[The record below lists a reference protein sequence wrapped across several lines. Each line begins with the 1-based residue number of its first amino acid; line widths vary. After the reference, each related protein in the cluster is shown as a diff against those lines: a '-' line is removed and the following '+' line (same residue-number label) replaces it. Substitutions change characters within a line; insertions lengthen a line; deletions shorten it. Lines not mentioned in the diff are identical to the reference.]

1 MPNFIDLYRE
11 TNPGERRMQSA
22 KGLQDT
28 GFQGIIKSY
37 QMGKGGAEASAYDEK
52 RAAAAGEY
60 AQRDQK
66 RKESMDAIKAM
77 KDGSDIA
84 TNMFYSFMEQG
95 DDEATA
101 SRKAGEAASDLLYP
115 ILGDSAKITNF
126 KPTKDVE
133 YFSMQVSEGNQNVV
147 KFMARDKRSGALAE
161 WNGQSYEPF
170 KGIKLSAKKTAAEQ
184 GGAPRTQVHIVDAT
198 GKHIDYR
205 PSNSP
210 LKPGEFK
217 ASDMQAWVKGGETLF
232 APRGDNSP
240 QQRGFK
246 LKPSKLDEIQQ
257 MLGDMNSPN
266 KSGSGSSAPADG
278 RLPSPF

>member
-22 KGLQDT
+22 KGLKDE
-28 GFQGIIKSY
+28 GFQGIVKAY
-37 QMGKGGAEASAYDEK
+37 QMGRGGSEASEYDTKRAEAAGKYAK
-52 RAAAAGEY
+52 RQEA
-60 AQRDQK
+60 
-66 RKESMDAIKAM
+66 MDSIKAM

-170 KGIKLSAKKTAAEQ
+170 KGIKLAGKKTAAEQ
-184 GGAPRTQVHIVDAT
+184 GKKAETLEYISVLSGEPAIKLP
-198 GKHIDYR
+198 
-205 PSNSP
+205 
-210 LKPGEFK
+210 PGEKPK
-217 ASDMQAWVKGGETLF
+217 AGYYRKGTKLSRPEERKLRRAALKDRGIEEPKVQQQSLWDRMRGKSTTQSSDKDT
-232 APRGDNSP
+232 
-240 QQRGFK
+240 
-246 LKPSKLDEIQQ
+246 
-257 MLGDMNSPN
+257 
-266 KSGSGSSAPADG
+266 
-278 RLPSPF
+278 RLSDPLR

>member
-22 KGLQDT
+22 RGLQDT
-28 GFQGIIKSY
+28 GFQGIVKAY

-52 RAAAAGEY
+52 RAQAASQY

-66 RKESMDAIKAM
+66 RKESMDAIRAI

-84 TNMFYSFMEQG
+84 TNMFYSFIEQG
-95 DDEATA
+95 DDDATA

-115 ILGDSAKITNF
+115 LLGDKAKITNF

-147 KFMARDKRSGALAE
+147 KFMARDKRSGALSE

-170 KGIKLSAKKTAAEQ
+170 RGIKLSAKRTAAEQ
-184 GGAPRTQVHIVDAT
+184 GKKSETLEYISVLQGESAIKLEPGETPPIGYYRKGTRLSGSEERKLRRDALKDRGIEEPKPQQQSWWDRII
-198 GKHIDYR
+198 GKSTESTNAEID
-205 PSNSP
+205 SP
-210 LKPGEFK
+210 LG
-217 ASDMQAWVKGGETLF
+217 
-232 APRGDNSP
+232 
-240 QQRGFK
+240 
-246 LKPSKLDEIQQ
+246 I
-257 MLGDMNSPN
+257 
-266 KSGSGSSAPADG
+266 
-278 RLPSPF
+278 